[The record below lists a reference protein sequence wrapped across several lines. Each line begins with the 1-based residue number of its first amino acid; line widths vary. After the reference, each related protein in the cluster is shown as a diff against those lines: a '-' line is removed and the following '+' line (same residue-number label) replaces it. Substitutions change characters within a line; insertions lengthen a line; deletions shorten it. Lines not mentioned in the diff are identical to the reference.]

1 MSDYTYK
8 DMMRMQSEAK
18 QRVIE
23 MQKRSKLVAD
33 SFNDKNRAPKNENI
47 EIENTNENE
56 DLPRI
61 AKAISYPTEIT
72 TVHPRQTHENS
83 RNKHIISDLRES
95 LKKVFGNITG
105 GDSEKLF
112 IMALCLLLAEES
124 TDDSLI
130 MALMYLLT

>member
-18 QRVIE
+18 QRVLE
-23 MQKRSKLVAD
+23 MQKRSKRVAD
-33 SFNDKNRAPKNENI
+33 NFNDKSRSADNDNRVENDD
-47 EIENTNENE
+47 

-72 TVHPRQTHENS
+72 SAYSRQSYENTK
-83 RNKHIISDLRES
+83 NKNIVSDIRES

-112 IMALCLLLAEES
+112 IMSLCLLLAEES

-130 MALMYLLT
+130 IALMYLLT